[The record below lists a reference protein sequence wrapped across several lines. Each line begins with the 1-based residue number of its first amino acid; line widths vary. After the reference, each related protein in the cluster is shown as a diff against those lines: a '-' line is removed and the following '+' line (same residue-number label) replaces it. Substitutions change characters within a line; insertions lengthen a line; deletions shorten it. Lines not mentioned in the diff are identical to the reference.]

1 MFLVLFFIILLLH
14 RGSYWANYATGL
26 GASMHELGHCFD
38 LAHTPGGIMGRGFD
52 DFNCV
57 FSLWTNP
64 PPLDSGKE
72 IVLKVAIDSE
82 GKYQH
87 K

>member
-1 MFLVLFFIILLLH
+1 MFII

-57 FSLWTNP
+57 FSLWKTP
-64 PPLDSGKE
+64 PPPTCQESN
-72 IVLKVAIDSE
+72 VPE
-82 GKYQH
+82 GVKGN
-87 K
+87 